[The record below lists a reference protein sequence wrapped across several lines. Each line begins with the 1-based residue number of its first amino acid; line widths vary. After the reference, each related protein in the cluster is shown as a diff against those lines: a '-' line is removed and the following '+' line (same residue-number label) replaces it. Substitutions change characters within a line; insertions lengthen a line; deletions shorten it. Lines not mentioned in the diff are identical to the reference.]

1 MFAALVHLL
10 LSVPAY
16 AQAPE
21 DSGPSSLEQADYVV
35 GPRDKLHVE
44 VVGEAELTRDVVVS
58 EDGALQ
64 MPYLA
69 PLQVTG
75 RSVQEVAST
84 IADAY
89 RGDYL
94 VNPQVTVSVAQH
106 RSQQVEIYGAVKKQG
121 AYFLTKPTTLLELLG
136 EAGGVETAKS
146 SQQVVVRLP
155 NGETNTVN
163 YENLRASGTG
173 NMILEPG
180 TTITVQD
187 NQVVYVAGHVEKPG
201 AVGYHEG
208 ITVLDALIEA
218 GGPAQTARLRGAYI
232 LRDGEQIPVNIRK
245 IQDGKDPD
253 VQLAPGDKLY
263 LKESPI

>member
-1 MFAALVHLL
+1 M
-10 LSVPAY
+10 
-16 AQAPE
+16 AQAPAG
-21 DSGPSSLEQADYVV
+21 SPAPGLEKAHYVV
-35 GPRDKLHVE
+35 GPRDLLLVE
-44 VVGEAELTRDVVVS
+44 VVGEAELTREVIVS
-58 EDGALQ
+58 ENGQLQ
-64 MPYLA
+64 MPYL
-69 PLQVTG
+69 PPFLVTG
-75 RSVQEVAST
+75 RSVQEVAT
-84 IADAY
+84 VIADAY

-94 VNPQVTVSVAQH
+94 VNPQITVSVSQH

-136 EAGGVETAKS
+136 EAGGVEVARN

-155 NGETNTVN
+155 SGEVHTVN

-208 ITVLDALIEA
+208 ISVLDALIEA
-218 GGPAQTARLRGAYI
+218 GGPAQTARLKGAYI
-232 LRDGEQIPVNIRK
+232 LRNGEQIPVNIRK

-253 VQLAPGDKLY
+253 VQLVPGDKLY